1 MHERGRGEEGG
12 KEGRKIRVTVPR
24 VGTNIR
30 LQAVASLAASSH
42 CHPTVTNF
50 SLGIVV
56 S

>member
-1 MHERGRGEEGG
+1 MQGGKGG

-30 LQAVASLAASSH
+30 LQAVASFAASSH

-50 SLGIVV
+50 SLGII